1 MDIGEKLNNVEK
13 LVFRAFHTGFLIH
26 ARLRWQAMDKTGHN
40 RGHKGNMASLIRW
53 ILEFFK

>member
-13 LVFRAFHTGFLIH
+13 LVFCALYRFFNTRSRTMAG
-26 ARLRWQAMDKTGHN
+26 DKTGHN
-40 RGHKGNMASLIRW
+40 RGYKGNMTSLIRW